1 MIQEINAFFIFHDK
15 VFPTYPENHDTKEGF
30 CFLNQGIKTKFFLAV
45 NPLSSSP
52 TKRPNKLRQ
61 FIGNLLMNR
70 SSVFDH
76 FSNVKQALGRVV
88 SKKTLHNFKP
98 V

>member
-15 VFPTYPENHDTKEGF
+15 VFPTYPENHDTKGF

-52 TKRPNKLRQ
+52 TKRPNTLRQ